1 MAENDVPQGA
11 IPPKISPIAKPEGSA
26 PITPA
31 GAPRPI
37 TVRLKPMVRVPSA
50 AAPAA
55 PGLAPV
61 TPAPAVVPPPPVVVP
76 AVDAAAA
83 APAVVAP
90 VAEAAVLDPVPVQP
104 QPQSPPPPGANPL
117 PDGPKPPSAA
127 QVQAAKSKT
136 SRISLDAAI
145 GVVPDKEGPKTIRL
159 KRPSD
164 LASPATVIS
173 KAPIAPI
180 GPASAR
186 KTSRIPDSALPIAD
200 APSDDSASVTQ
211 KKTLKIKRPGARS
224 DADGDAAATAGDG
237 FPDGVQM
244 TPLSPI
250 DFPEKKENAA
260 FTMLAVISGSIAA
273 VILLLLTL
281 CLGSHAVG
289 PDAGPNSLASIS
301 LGQTELPWPGRIA
314 D

>member
-1 MAENDVPQGA
+1 MAENDVPQDA
-11 IPPKISPIAKPEGSA
+11 VSPKISPIAKPEGSA

-37 TVRLKPMVRVPSA
+37 TVRLKPVVRPPSA

-61 TPAPAVVPPPPVVVP
+61 TPAPEV
-76 AVDAAAA
+76 AA
-83 APAVVAP
+83 APAVVPPPRITAP
-90 VAEAAVLDPVPVQP
+90 IADVTSAAPLADAAAPDSALVQP
-104 QPQSPPPPGANPL
+104 QLQSPPTPGANPL

-136 SRISLDAAI
+136 SRISLDTAI
-145 GVVPDKEGPKTIRL
+145 GVAPEKEGPKTIRL

-164 LASPATVIS
+164 LAAPATIVS
-173 KAPIAPI
+173 KSPIAPVA
-180 GPASAR
+180 PASAR
-186 KTSRIPDSALPIAD
+186 KTSRIPDSALPMGEA
-200 APSDDSASVTQ
+200 DDSATVTQ
-211 KKTLKIKRPGARS
+211 KKTLKIKRPGARPE
-224 DADGDAAATAGDG
+224 GEEAAASGGDG
-237 FPDGVQM
+237 FPEGVQL

-260 FTMLAVISGSIAA
+260 LTMIAVVSGSIAA

-281 CLGSHAVG
+281 CLGSHAIG